1 MNKENETDQQE
12 MNEIRWQE
20 ERKLRDTLDA
30 ELLKAPVSYEWR
42 LMVKFP
48 IAPKLCCYLMGV
60 FIGGLFVYR
69 GMNEGSLGSIIFGF
83 IFGLIL
89 ISISHYLFFPDKDT
103 HYKLTPLGIIY
114 TEKDTIPDVA
124 YTIMRGF
131 AWFSVVVCLAT
142 VVYVGPLAFVGA
154 GGMAL
159 LAVKFTGFKA
169 VTKALTVNFVQDYK
183 VKIWSKAGIM
193 SLCSQPIDFSYS
205 CKIHYKPSQEAELLE
220 ALSRHINIE
229 QVIKV
234 KGHRALGYY
243 D

>member
-1 MNKENETDQQE
+1 MNKANETDQQK

-69 GMNEGSLGSIIFGF
+69 GINEGSLGSIIFGF

-103 HYKLTPLGIIY
+103 HYKLTPLGIIL

-131 AWFSVVVCLAT
+131 AWFSVVICLAT

-169 VTKALTVNFVQDYK
+169 VTQT
-183 VKIWSKAGIM
+183 
-193 SLCSQPIDFSYS
+193 
-205 CKIHYKPSQEAELLE
+205 H
-220 ALSRHINIE
+220 HINFIGSYK
-229 QVIKV
+229 IKIIQDKGVLSLWTESHGIHASGRFYFEATKEDELIKELSKHMEINEIIHV
-234 KGHRALGYY
+234 KNMREL
-243 D
+243 DF

>member
-20 ERKLRDTLDA
+20 ERKLRDILDA

-69 GMNEGSLGSIIFGF
+69 GMNEGSLGTIIFGF

-131 AWFSVVVCLAT
+131 VWFSVVICLAT

-159 LAVKFTGFKA
+159 LAVKFTGFHAEEKH
-169 VTKALTVNFVQDYK
+169 KSVNFIGEYTIK
-183 VKIWSKAGIM
+183 VVPNKGGLSIWSSSDELYASRRFYFESAKEDELIKELSKHM
-193 SLCSQPIDFSYS
+193 EIKEITHVKSMRELDF
-205 CKIHYKPSQEAELLE
+205 
-220 ALSRHINIE
+220 
-229 QVIKV
+229 
-234 KGHRALGYY
+234 
-243 D
+243 